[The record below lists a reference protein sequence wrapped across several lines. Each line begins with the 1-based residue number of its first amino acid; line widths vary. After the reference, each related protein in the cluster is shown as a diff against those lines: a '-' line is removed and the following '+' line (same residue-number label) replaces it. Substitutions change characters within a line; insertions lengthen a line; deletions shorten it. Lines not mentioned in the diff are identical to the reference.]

1 MIEINQI
8 FNEIDESIL
17 NIRVPYSKEYII
29 DKYNLS
35 YIGINKLY
43 VINDTEIISKLD
55 TVEFKVVHR
64 DYEIDNGFIY
74 QSIESIQIPPFNFYN
89 VDYECTYKLYQ
100 SIKYDICIEL
110 KVYNNYNTLTFYC
123 ENKSTFINNQ
133 KTFII

>member
-74 QSIESIQIPPFNFYN
+74 QSIESIQIPPFNFY
-89 VDYECTYKLYQ
+89 E
-100 SIKYDICIEL
+100 
-110 KVYNNYNTLTFYC
+110 
-123 ENKSTFINNQ
+123 
-133 KTFII
+133 